1 MWHWIESRVP
11 YRIFPDMTLP
21 CRVAQNQWRILWL
34 ILQDNMFSFI
44 CTFSASVT
52 SNGGKGTEGWEGS
65 INVICIL
72 NASITITIKNQASWW
87 KSDLTKIWDD
97 CKLSTQLNIFLFV
110 NEGIWECGNFY
121 DIFFSTSFT
130 VCFSCYFSQIF
141 NLIDNKLN
149 WRWFEHGPICR
160 SGS

>member
-1 MWHWIESRVP
+1 MWHWVESRVP

-65 INVICIL
+65 INVICLCLCIL

-110 NEGIWECGNFY
+110 NEGISERGNFY
-121 DIFFSTSFT
+121 DIFFSVSLRSAFLA
-130 VCFSCYFSQIF
+130 IF
-141 NLIDNKLN
+141 LKFL
-149 WRWFEHGPICR
+149 F
-160 SGS
+160 